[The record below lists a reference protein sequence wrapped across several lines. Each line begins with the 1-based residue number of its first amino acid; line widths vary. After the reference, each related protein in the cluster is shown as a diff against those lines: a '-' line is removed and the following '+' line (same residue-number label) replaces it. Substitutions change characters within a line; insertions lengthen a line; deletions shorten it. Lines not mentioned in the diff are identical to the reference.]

1 MATGVSSQP
10 PSAASPMA
18 YLQARDK
25 QVRGNE
31 KMADAGVAHARHV
44 CVLEVV
50 DGDVA
55 RRDDVDAGGAEVQ
68 LACGGRSTNGP

>member
-1 MATGVSSQP
+1 
-10 PSAASPMA
+10 MA

-31 KMADAGVAHARHV
+31 KMAGAGVEHARHV